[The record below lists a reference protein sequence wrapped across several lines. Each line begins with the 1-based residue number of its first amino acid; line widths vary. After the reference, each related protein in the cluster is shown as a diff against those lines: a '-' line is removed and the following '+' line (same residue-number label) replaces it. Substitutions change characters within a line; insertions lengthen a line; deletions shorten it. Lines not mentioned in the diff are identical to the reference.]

1 MFKTILIASAIAAT
15 LSTAASAGTLSCNP
29 AIQNWLNGSHTTCTV
44 VDQNSNDQQNQK
56 YSPPSD
62 TRPELEVTSIEK

>member
-29 AIQNWLNGSHTTCTV
+29 AIQNWVNGSKTTCTV
-44 VDQNSNDQQNQK
+44 MEYGSKTTKQQYREREPVEESVDLK
-56 YSPPSD
+56 
-62 TRPELEVTSIEK
+62 